1 MGSTLLADR
10 RGVALV
16 IVLAL
21 LVGMGAIAVE
31 LSGAVRQEANTVATV
46 RARTVAR
53 YAAESGVVVAEWRLR
68 SVLDSSGTEPE
79 WAAGYRQVESWL
91 RGLDRVALG
100 DARFEV
106 GVVDLNARLDLN
118 RSDPATLRRLF
129 GRFTS
134 GRRAAEITAALVA
147 RPVHRVAEL
156 ALVPGSDPA
165 FAAGVAPYV
174 TVWGDG
180 LVNLNSAPAPVLA
193 ALRGIGEARAGG
205 IVLRRQSG
213 ELLGSAE
220 LSQEAD
226 SAEEA
231 GAQTVGLSAAPTR
244 VLVVSRGWRL
254 GHPLTHAIQA
264 VYSVAGTR
272 LRLEAWQERD
282 L

>member
-1 MGSTLLADR
+1 
-10 RGVALV
+10 
-16 IVLAL
+16 
-21 LVGMGAIAVE
+21 
-31 LSGAVRQEANTVATV
+31 
-46 RARTVAR
+46 
-53 YAAESGVVVAEWRLR
+53 
-68 SVLDSSGTEPE
+68 
-79 WAAGYRQVESWL
+79 
-91 RGLDRVALG
+91 
-100 DARFEV
+100 
-106 GVVDLNARLDLN
+106 
-118 RSDPATLRRLF
+118 
-129 GRFTS
+129 
-134 GRRAAEITAALVA
+134 
-147 RPVHRVAEL
+147 
-156 ALVPGSDPA
+156 
-165 FAAGVAPYV
+165 
-174 TVWGDG
+174 